1 MTQRKNVLLD
11 SITHVTNT
19 EQQNPVKN
27 VELAGNRTRASRH
40 HEQVWMILNLYL
52 FLHLLR
58 YPSSSSSSSSS
69 SSFSS
74 QESEAGGDDSEQ
86 EKTKLKNQPVNLKSD
101 LSQELGED
109 RQTLPSPPQLAGV
122 SETGQ
127 LQTNRKPTGN
137 EEGEADRDPP
147 LSLSWWEAAQLSLPS
162 KVIQVRPAA
171 AVSEARNQPLEP
183 DEASTAP
190 PEKASAM

>member
-1 MTQRKNVLLD
+1 MAEDCEVGHR
-11 SITHVTNT
+11 
-19 EQQNPVKN
+19 
-27 VELAGNRTRASRH
+27 
-40 HEQVWMILNLYL
+40 EQVWMILNIYL

-69 SSFSS
+69 SIFSS
-74 QESEAGGDDSEQ
+74 EESEAGGDDSEQ
-86 EKTKLKNQPVNLKSD
+86 EKTNPKNQPVNLKSD

-109 RQTLPSPPQLAGV
+109 RQTPPSPPQLTGV
-122 SETGQ
+122 SGTSQ

-137 EEGEADRDPP
+137 EEAEADKDPP

-171 AVSEARNQPLEP
+171 AVSEARSHQLEP
-183 DEASTAP
+183 DQTSSAP

>member
-1 MTQRKNVLLD
+1 MTERRNVFLD

-19 EQQNPVKN
+19 EQQNAVKT
-27 VELAGNRTRASRH
+27 VALAGIQTQASCH
-40 HEQVWMILNLYL
+40 HEQVWIILNIYL

-74 QESEAGGDDSEQ
+74 EESEAGGDDSEQ
-86 EKTKLKNQPVNLKSD
+86 EKTNPTNQPVNLKSD
-101 LSQELGED
+101 SSQELGED
-109 RQTLPSPPQLAGV
+109 RRTLPSPPQLTGA
-122 SETGQ
+122 SETSQ
-127 LQTNRKPTGN
+127 PQTNRKPTGKK
-137 EEGEADRDPP
+137 EGEADGDQP

-183 DEASTAP
+183 DQTSTAP
-190 PEKASAM
+190 PENAM